1 MAPIAGDHR
10 DDGKILRPPLRL
22 PRRCRQRIWSLSWSA
37 HLRRARLWS
46 CGHLAVHAG
55 RHINRVI
62 DSARQRRPLSFASIS
77 WRRCDPTRYR
87 RLAARVVHARP
98 RDGSRLYSAD
108 TDTGIDKDFADEL
121 IRRSGCKVS
130 VSLMSRA
137 RIWQLIESGA
147 LDFSLSGIANADR
160 NRYASFAWYFSNKY
174 YLLVRRDAG
183 IQQLADFEHNDA
195 FQLGVIRSFRYSESA
210 NRLVDEL
217 AAANRTSQAGGLDP
231 LYQALLLRRI
241 QGMIIEPFDYPALE
255 ERKIRDVTTI
265 IEFNDPAVPHGLIMS
280 KKSLPAAEQE
290 KWRALVNDMRADGTV
305 RRIFE
310 KYFKSDLAN
319 SMVGFQTPH
328 EPGAPT
334 SAAAPDP
341 VRRA

>member
-1 MAPIAGDHR
+1 VIRHGIGGLLLALCMLGRAMAAGPDCSRPFTLALHDH
-10 DDGKILRPPLRL
+10 GL
-22 PRRCRQRIWSLSWSA
+22 
-37 HLRRARLWS
+37 
-46 CGHLAVHAG
+46 
-55 RHINRVI
+55 
-62 DSARQRRPLSFASIS
+62 
-77 WRRCDPTRYR
+77 
-87 RLAARVVHARP
+87 
-98 RDGSRLYSAD
+98 LYSAD

-319 SMVGFQTPH
+319 SMVGFQTP
-328 EPGAPT
+328 P
-334 SAAAPDP
+334 
-341 VRRA
+341 